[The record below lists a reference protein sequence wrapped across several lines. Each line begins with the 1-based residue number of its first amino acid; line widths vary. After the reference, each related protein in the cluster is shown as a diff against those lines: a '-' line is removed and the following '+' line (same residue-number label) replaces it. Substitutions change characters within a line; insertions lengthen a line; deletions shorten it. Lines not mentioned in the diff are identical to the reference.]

1 MNIITLKMN
10 IITLKGERFLV
21 FSSEFPDGEVR
32 TSMSYSSGGLDL
44 SLTRFHDV
52 KLVCL
57 VGLEGAVGNMI
68 LQLEHYEEC
77 HKQYPHASQLSVET
91 YRMPAPYIYSITPTT
106 LGSIPSEHR
115 TYLVRGLSEIAKQID
130 KPPIDPYAL
139 YDQDIYRVFQERI
152 PRVLREL
159 AQ

>member
-1 MNIITLKMN
+1 MN
-10 IITLKGERFLV
+10 IITLKGERF
-21 FSSEFPDGEVR
+21 SASADEFPNGKVETD
-32 TSMSYSSGGLDL
+32 MIYSYGGLNLYFIRPHGDKW
-44 SLTRFHDV
+44 V
-52 KLVCL
+52 YL
-57 VGLEGAVGNMI
+57 VGLEDSVGNVV
-68 LQLEHYEEC
+68 LQLEHYDYEEC
-77 HKQYPHASQLSVET
+77 RKQYPHTTQLSVSK
-91 YRMPAPYIYSITPTT
+91 YVMPVPGIYYITPAT

-115 TYLVRGLSEIAKQID
+115 TYLVRGLTEIAKQID